1 MGGAQRY
8 PSIQRK
14 QFSAMWNLRMNISTY
29 LVLGKKAEVLI
40 NEWSSHVAGLSTDI
54 IKARAVF
61 RNMKTLLSRK

>member
-1 MGGAQRY
+1 M
-8 PSIQRK
+8 QRK

-29 LVLGKKAEVLI
+29 LIYGKKKAEVLI

-61 RNMKTLLSRK
+61 PQYENAP